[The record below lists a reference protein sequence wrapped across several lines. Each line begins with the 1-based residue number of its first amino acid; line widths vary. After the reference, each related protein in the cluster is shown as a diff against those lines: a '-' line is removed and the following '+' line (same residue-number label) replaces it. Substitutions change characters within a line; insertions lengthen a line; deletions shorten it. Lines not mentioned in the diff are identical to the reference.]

1 MKDYTKGGLIKGSQD
16 LQYYRDLSEQIILK
30 PSPVKAFLNAVKAGE
45 KLRKI
50 LETLKHK
57 DMKKECRIKEINE
70 QIKRLKKEKKEMK
83 EDKSVDLD
91 DLDYKEYYNLLWVNT
106 GAGSFW
112 LSGKYNWNLSTERRS
127 QILVPTKK

>member
-1 MKDYTKGGLIKGSQD
+1 MTDFTVGGVMGGTYFHEWDDNYKYSLEEVKEKIK
-16 LQYYRDLSEQIILK
+16 YIE
-30 PSPVKAFLNAVKAGE
+30 
-45 KLRKI
+45 
-50 LETLKHK
+50 

-112 LSGKYNWNLSTERRS
+112 LSGKYNWNLSTEGRS